1 MSDAVPAAA
10 DALAAAHGARVN
22 ATEAILDDPG
32 IDAVLIATPTD
43 THAALIEAAVAAG
56 KAVLCEKPVDLDL
69 ARARACLDRVKDS
82 GRAVMVGFNRR
93 FDPGF
98 ARLKRDF
105 DAGVIGGG
113 ELLALTSFDP
123 APPPAAYIEVS
134 GGLFRDMAIHDFDL
148 ACWIFGALPQT
159 VVVVG
164 LRRAHAEAGQVDAD
178 HPKVGPQIADQCL
191 VMLDHA
197 GAIRCHQ

>member
-1 MSDAVPAAA
+1 MLKVGLLGAGRIGQVHARAIAAHPGSALAAVSDAVPAAA

-123 APPPAAYIEVS
+123 APVS
-134 GGLFRDMAIHDFDL
+134 YTHL
-148 ACWIFGALPQT
+148 
-159 VVVVG
+159 
-164 LRRAHAEAGQVDAD
+164 RAHETDS
-178 HPKVGPQIADQCL
+178 
-191 VMLDHA
+191 
-197 GAIRCHQ
+197 